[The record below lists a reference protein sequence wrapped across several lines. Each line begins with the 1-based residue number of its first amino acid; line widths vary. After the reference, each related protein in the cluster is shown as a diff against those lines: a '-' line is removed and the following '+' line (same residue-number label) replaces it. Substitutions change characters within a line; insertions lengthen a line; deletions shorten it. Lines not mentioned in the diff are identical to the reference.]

1 MKKVICI
8 ILNLV
13 IGSSVFA
20 SDIDT
25 ITQNVKSVCESP
37 SQAGKYWNVTTT
49 GKVDAKG
56 SIRLASIGVNGEA
69 TFTKGEWE
77 GVQQVLKE
85 QQSADNA
92 NYRDCAVKLTPLF
105 LEKFAGPAPTSA
117 VIANETIPKTKAKT
131 KSHANNK
138 TAASKSSSA
147 KANAVHQE
155 THGDKSPA
163 INSNGDVNLEIK

>member
-1 MKKVICI
+1 MKKIAYFVLTLI
-8 ILNLV
+8 V
-13 IGSSVFA
+13 SYSAFA

-37 SQAGKYWNVTTT
+37 TQAGKYWNVTAT
-49 GKVDAKG
+49 GKSDAKG

-77 GVQQVLKE
+77 GVQQVLKA

-92 NYRDCAVKLTPLF
+92 SYRDCAVKLTPLF
-105 LEKFAGPAPTSA
+105 LAKFAAPTPAAKATESKHYK
-117 VIANETIPKTKAKT
+117 PKRPAQ
-131 KSHANNK
+131 NK
-138 TAASKSSSA
+138 TAASKSPSA
-147 KANAVHQE
+147 KANGSQQE

-163 INSNGDVNLEIK
+163 IITHGDVNVDIK

>member
-1 MKKVICI
+1 MKKVICL

-13 IGSSVFA
+13 VFNSVFA

-37 SQAGKYWNVTTT
+37 TKAGKYWNITAT
-49 GKVDAKG
+49 GKADAKG

-69 TFTKGEWE
+69 TFSKGEWE

-105 LEKFAGPAPTSA
+105 LEKFVAPTSA
-117 VIANETIPKTKAKT
+117 AKATETKRAKPKQRSAR
-131 KSHANNK
+131 NK

-163 INSNGDVNLEIK
+163 IITNGDVNIDYK